1 MSKKLIAIMAL
12 ISLSVGVTGCSNN
25 DTSNNSTL
33 NQTVVSSENNAN
45 VDTTI
50 VLGDTTTVDG
60 NGVILEDNKVIIKS
74 AGTYSISGT
83 LSDGQL
89 VVEAGDEDNISLILN
104 GVNINCSN
112 SSAIYVKNSK
122 NTYISL
128 AEGTEN
134 QVTDGESYVLEDEA
148 NNEPN
153 AAIFSKSD
161 LFISGS
167 GSLIVNANYNNGIT
181 SKDDLEIS
189 EANLTVSAAHDGIRG
204 RDSITIVSGNINID
218 AKGDGMKS
226 NNDEDA
232 ERGYIEI
239 QSGNINITSLEDGIQ
254 AETNLNII
262 DGIININSGGGSE
275 NASKTHTDNNMNFG
289 GERPQR
295 DAVNG
300 DSESIDKG
308 ANDTSTKTNNIGLTN
323 LSTETSTDSESTSMK
338 GIKAKGTIKIDSGS
352 ITIDSADDSIHSN
365 NKVEINGGTINVVS
379 GDDGIHG
386 DSTVDINNGTI
397 DISKSY
403 EGIEAETINLNGG
416 DIKVVASDD
425 GINASGGNDGSSI
438 NGRPGQNN
446 FASSGSGEINLN
458 GGKIV
463 VDASGDGIDANGSIY
478 MNGGTVIVNG
488 PEDNGNSALDYDG
501 EFKITGGLLIA
512 AGSSGMAQSPSSSST
527 QNSINVFTTVDAN
540 NLISVK
546 DSSGNEVVTFA
557 PSKSS
562 QSIVISSPNIKTGE
576 TYTVYTGGSSTG
588 TSRDGLYEDGSYSD
602 GTELESVTIS
612 STVTNIG
619 QSAGGFGGQNG
630 GAQGRP
636 SGGRGQM
643 QRP

>member
-12 ISLSVGVTGCSNN
+12 ISLCAGATGCS
-25 DTSNNSTL
+25 TNNSNSNIT
-33 NQTVVSSENNAN
+33 SIKSETIGN

-50 VLGDTTTVDG
+50 VLGDKTTVDG
-60 NGVILEDNKVIIKS
+60 EGVLLEDNKVIIKS
-74 AGTYSISGT
+74 AGTYSISGS

-89 VVEAGDEDNISLILN
+89 VVEAGDEDNVNLVLN

-128 AEGTEN
+128 VEGSEN
-134 QVTDGESYVLEDEA
+134 NITDGEKYVLEDEA

-167 GSLIVNANYNNGIT
+167 GSLTVNANYNNGIT
-181 SKDDLEIS
+181 SKDDLEVS
-189 EANLTVSAAHDGIRG
+189 DVNLTVNSVADGLRG

-232 ERGYIEI
+232 EKGYVEI
-239 QSGNINITSLEDGIQ
+239 QSGNINITALEDGIQ

-262 DGIININSGGGSE
+262 DGTININSGGGSE
-275 NASKTHTDNNMNFG
+275 NTTKTNTENNNMNFG
-289 GERPQR
+289 GERPKS
-295 DAVNG
+295 DAVSG
-300 DSESIDKG
+300 ASESTDKG
-308 ANDTSTKTNNIGLTN
+308 ANDTSTNTNNIGLTN
-323 LSTETSTDSESTSMK
+323 LSTETSTDSEATSMK
-338 GIKAKGTIKIDSGS
+338 GIKATGTIKIDAGN

-365 NKVEINGGTINVVS
+365 DKIEINGGTINIVS

-403 EGIEAETINLNGG
+403 EGIEAETININGG

-488 PEDNGNSALDYDG
+488 PEDNGNGALDYDG

>member
-1 MSKKLIAIMAL
+1 MSKKLIAIIAL

-25 DTSNNSTL
+25 TSSNSNL
-33 NQTVVSSENNAN
+33 NETVVSSENNTN

-50 VLGDTTTVDG
+50 VLGDTTTVEG
-60 NGVILEDNKVIIKS
+60 NGVILENNKVIIKS

-89 VVEAGDEDNISLILN
+89 VVEAGDVDNVSLILN

-128 AEGTEN
+128 AEGSEN
-134 QVTDGESYVLEDEA
+134 QVTDGESYVLEDET

-181 SKDDLEIS
+181 SKDDLEVS
-189 EANLTVSAAHDGIRG
+189 EANLTVSAMHDGIRG
-204 RDSITIVSGNINID
+204 RDSITIVSGNITID

-226 NNDEDA
+226 NNDEDS

-275 NASKTHTDNNMNFG
+275 NS
-289 GERPQR
+289 
-295 DAVNG
+295 
-300 DSESIDKG
+300 
-308 ANDTSTKTNNIGLTN
+308 ST
-323 LSTETSTDSESTSMK
+323 STETWGQWQKPMGGETSNQSTAEDTASAK
-338 GIKAKGTIKIDSGS
+338 GIKAGVSIKIDSGN
-352 ITIDSADDSIHSN
+352 INIDSSDDSIHSN
-365 NKVEINGGTINVVS
+365 DKVEVNGGTINIAS

-386 DSTVDINNGTI
+386 DSTVDINNGTVY
-397 DISKSY
+397 ISKSY
-403 EGIEAETINLNGG
+403 EGIEAQTININDG
-416 DIKVVASDD
+416 DINLVASDD
-425 GINASGGNDGSSI
+425 GINAAGGNDGSSI
-438 NGRPGQNN
+438 NGRPGQNS

-463 VDASGDGIDANGSIY
+463 VDSSGDGIDANGSIY

-488 PEDNGNSALDYDG
+488 PEDNGNGALDYDG

-512 AGSSGMAQSPSSSST
+512 AGSSGMAQSVSESST
-527 QNSINVFTTVDAN
+527 QNAINVFTSLSKD
-540 NLISVK
+540 NLISIK
-546 DSSGNEVVTFA
+546 DSSGKEVITFA
-557 PSKSS
+557 PSKNS
-562 QSIVISSPNIKTGE
+562 QSVVISSPNIKMGE
-576 TYTVYTGGSSTG
+576 TYTISTGGSSTG
-588 TSRDGLYEDGSYSD
+588 TSNDGLYEYGNYSGGS
-602 GTELESVTIS
+602 EVENVTIS

-619 QSAGGFGGQNG
+619 QTTGGFGGPNG
-630 GAQGRP
+630 AGVGKP